1 MSTKPLEQE
10 MRLKWDAAQMRKL
23 KQALRSVS
31 GTGEKGF
38 KKADKEASRLEKT
51 LGRLKL
57 AAIGFVS
64 SLGFGAAITAIGRV
78 NGQLEQMR
86 VAFNVMVGD
95 AKKGGKVLKDI
106 FDFTETTPFQFDDVA
121 QAGRVLLAM
130 GGDAATLRD
139 ELKLVGDVAAG
150 TGQNIVEIAS
160 IFGKIRA
167 KQRLTAEEMMQLA
180 ERGVPIYEELEK
192 ITGKSG
198 EALNK
203 LVEQGKIR
211 FPALEQV
218 FRNLT
223 SEGGKFNNM
232 MEMQSKTFLGMVST
246 MKDMGLA
253 AFRESTG
260 KLFGLLK
267 TDLEAIKKRI
277 EDMRK
282 SGEMQTFTSEVA
294 LALKGFYEALKTSI
308 GFLIKYRSEIVSI
321 GRAYLIYRGALIG
334 ITVAQ
339 KVYNGVLYA
348 SRLALIA
355 YRHSTLAAKI
365 ATNGFKAAL
374 AGTGIGAIAIGI
386 GLLTEAIIRFR
397 TNTELST
404 ERLDS
409 FRTALA
415 NARSEMAELN
425 DEALRAKDIEL
436 RGRMT
441 EATLAHARLLQE
453 QKLLKGRMPSGTERV
468 VTSVGQGV
476 GLQGTLGYG
485 STTGLSASQI
495 KDKQRLE
502 EVNDEIDEQISL
514 IGSLTAAQSAL
525 FDEQKRREEELESG
539 SSGGGGNEKLDFT
552 AKKKLKLS
560 NPVLVALESVFSGA
574 TGDFEAKMNELRV
587 KLARGI
593 ISEDEFNA
601 QARKVAEEFR
611 DEFAFMLD
619 AGKAGV
625 VGGVNFAEILGRDLT
640 EEELRALREAYL
652 DAFGDVNGVLKE
664 TEEKTE
670 DIKDKTKTLVTTV
683 RSIKSAV
690 NGVRQMANSFG
701 ILGDELNRVVDG
713 ALNTADAFAS
723 IIETRG
729 LIGADEL
736 SGSAATASLVSGYVG
751 VATSVISMIG
761 GSLGRSGKD
770 QVEAIKE
777 NTRRIEK
784 AIGELAETAR
794 YGEDGAITGED
805 AYQIALAMVDAQ
817 NAARDPEWD
826 SSTWTVRGGQ
836 NLGTSFNNLFDLM
849 EEIGID
855 TSGFRNRFSRLRS
868 AVFSASDQGF
878 FEDAM
883 KDLGDFWRDLQ
894 MMITPLITNLGGFN
908 AATVSGLIGQ
918 GSFLRSY
925 GGASDDDLFRTFIE
939 GLGNIEGISGDMRA
953 FLADLAESADPSTSA
968 GRAAIE
974 AAIQAV
980 AQAISRGEFS
990 YGALDVGE
998 VDDILSFLSS
1008 LLSGGGSSEE
1018 DEFTR
1023 SVQIARSIT
1032 EIQANELVAI
1042 QETALMYLRD
1052 IRNSLVQGPS
1062 PFTKTGGGGSI
1073 QRSGGFGD
1081 VYLTIESGSS
1091 VDETMARIENKLRE
1105 AERSGLYL

>member
-1 MSTKPLEQE
+1 

-31 GTGEKGF
+31 GEGAKGF
-38 KKADKEASRLEKT
+38 KKADKEASRLQKT

-57 AAIGFVS
+57 AAIGFIS
-64 SLGFGAAITAIGRV
+64 SLGFGAALTAIGRV

-95 AKKGGKVLKDI
+95 AKKGGKVLQDI
-106 FDFTETTPFQFDDVA
+106 FAFTETTPFQFDDVA

-198 EALNK
+198 EAMNK

-211 FPALEQV
+211 FPVLEQV

-223 SEGGKFNNM
+223 GEGGKFNNM

-260 KLFGLLK
+260 KLFELLK
-267 TDLEAIKKRI
+267 TDLEAIKTRI
-277 EDMRK
+277 EEMRK
-282 SGEMQTFTSEVA
+282 NGDMEAFTSQVA
-294 LALKGFYEALKTSI
+294 LGLKRFYEALKTSI

-334 ITVAQ
+334 ITIAQ
-339 KVYNGVLYA
+339 NVYNGILYA

-355 YRHSTLAAKI
+355 YRHSTIAATI

-374 AGTGIGAIAIGI
+374 AGTGVGAIAIGI

-404 ERLDS
+404 ERMDD

-415 NARSEMAELN
+415 DARSEMAELN
-425 DEALRAKDIEL
+425 DEALRSKDIEL

-441 EATLAHARLLQE
+441 EATLGHAAALLRKKQLSE
-453 QKLLKGRMPSGTERV
+453 KQAELSRRIDAGTTAGNWGFTRNRDANAALVEF
-468 VTSVGQGV
+468 
-476 GLQGTLGYG
+476 
-485 STTGLSASQI
+485 
-495 KDKQRLE
+495 QRNLPEVEAVSE
-502 EVNDEIDEQISL
+502 EVEKFFQEITDL
-514 IGSLTAAQSAL
+514 AAAQQAL
-525 FDEQKRREEELESG
+525 GDELSLRSRVNSD
-539 SSGGGGNEKLDFT
+539 SGGGNDKLDFST
-552 AKKKLKLS
+552 AKKFKIA
-560 NPVLVALESVFSGA
+560 NPVLTALEEAFGSR
-574 TGDFEAKMNELRV
+574 TGDFEAKMNELRI
-587 KLARGI
+587 KLARGV
-593 ISEDEFNA
+593 ISEDEFKV
-601 QARKVAEEFR
+601 QARKVAEAFR
-611 DEFAFMLD
+611 DQFAFMLD
-619 AGKAGV
+619 AGEAGII
-625 VGGVNFAEILGRDLT
+625 GDTNFAEILGRDLT

-652 DAFGDVNGVLKE
+652 DAFGDVKGVLKD
-664 TEEKTE
+664 TEETTE
-670 DIKDKTKTLVTTV
+670 DVKDKTKALITTL

-690 NGVRQMANSFG
+690 NGVRQMASSFG

-729 LIGADEL
+729 LIA
-736 SGSAATASLVSGYVG
+736 SGDLTRSAATASLVSGYVG

-761 GSLGRSGKD
+761 GSLGKSGKD
-770 QVEAIKE
+770 QTEAIKE

-784 AIGELAETAR
+784 AIGELAEAAR
-794 YGEDGAITGED
+794 YGEDSRITGDD
-805 AYQIALAMVDAQ
+805 AYNIALAMVDAQ
-817 NAARDPEWD
+817 NATREPSWDP
-826 SSTWTVRGGQ
+826 STWTVSGAGGI
-836 NLGTSFNNLFDLM
+836 SPAFESLFDLM
-849 EEIGID
+849 DEIGID
-855 TSGFRNRFSRLRS
+855 TSGFRNRLNRLRS
-868 AVFSASDQGF
+868 DVTTAPDQGF

-883 KDLGDFWRDLQ
+883 SDLSNFWNELQ
-894 MMITPLITNLGGFN
+894 GMLTPLIGNLGGYN
-908 AATVSGLIGQ
+908 SSTVSGLIGQ
-918 GSFLRSY
+918 GSFLRSF
-925 GGASDDDLFRTFIE
+925 GGASEDDLFRSFIE
-939 GLGNIEGISGDMRA
+939 GLGNIEGISGDMRG
-953 FLADLAESADPSTSA
+953 FLEDLADAADPSTSA
-968 GRAAIE
+968 GRSAIE

-980 AQAISRGEFS
+980 ARAVSRGEFQ
-990 YGALDVGE
+990 YGSLDVGE
-998 VDDILSFLSS
+998 VDDILSFLTS
-1008 LLSGGGSSEE
+1008 LLTGSDAGAE

-1052 IRNSLVQGPS
+1052 IRDSLTQS
-1062 PFTKTGGGGSI
+1062 PAPFAKTGGGGRV

-1081 VYLTIESGSS
+1081 VYLTIESGSN
-1091 VDETMARIENKLRE
+1091 VEETMARIEDKLRE
-1105 AERSGLYL
+1105 AERSGVYI